1 MPSVLLLA
9 VNRHQERYFSS
20 VADGAENMDVR
31 VIHDNRLPLAVFP
44 RRLSATEKKF
54 LHSIAALR
62 LKTAEQESPGYRIG
76 RLRRTLL
83 QLRYLIAAYIF
94 FLRAEKFFT
103 SNHFDLVGLWSG
115 MKWRQ
120 KIVRYVIAGT
130 RTLFFENGAFPGT
143 TTIDAAGVNY
153 ASSIP
158 RDRDFYLQRGQ
169 SAAKPLPQQLI
180 ERKPRKTQGKG
191 NTTEQSLPEH
201 YIFVPFQVDSD
212 TQIIEYSP
220 WIRNMEHLYNVL
232 RKIIDSSDGE
242 SPVFVVKEHPSSK
255 NDYRHL
261 HGLKAGIVFHNQTN
275 TQTLIEGADGVVTIN
290 SSVGF
295 EAILLNKPVITLGE
309 AFYNIKGL
317 VLHAEGEQALM
328 HACHNMANPEPE
340 LREAFLNY
348 LYCDYYARGDWR
360 HADAGHIDSVR
371 KIISNTLEH

>member
-9 VNRHQERYFSS
+9 VNRHQERYFNS
-20 VADGAENMDVR
+20 VADGAENMDIR
-31 VIHDNRLPLAVFP
+31 VIHDNRLPLVVYP
-44 RRLSATEKKF
+44 RRLSAMEKEF
-54 LHSIAALR
+54 LHSITALR
-62 LKTAEQESPGYRIG
+62 LKTAEQESRDYRIG
-76 RLRRTLL
+76 RLRRALL
-83 QLRYLIAAYIF
+83 QLRYHIAAYIF
-94 FLRAEKFFT
+94 FLRAEKFFA

-120 KIVRYVIAGT
+120 KIVRYVIAGS

-158 RDRDFYLQRGQ
+158 RNRDFYLQRGQ
-169 SAAKPLPQQLI
+169 LAEKQLPQQLT
-180 ERKPRKTQGKG
+180 ERKPRKAHVRGDAA
-191 NTTEQSLPEH
+191 EQPLPEH

-212 TQIIEYSP
+212 TQIVEYSP

-232 RKIIDSSDGE
+232 RSVIDSSEGE

-255 NDYRHL
+255 NNYQHL
-261 HGLKAGIVFHNQTN
+261 HALHAGIVFHNQAN
-275 TQTLIEGADGVVTIN
+275 TQRLIEGAEGVLTIN

-309 AFYNIKGL
+309 AFYNIQGL
-317 VLHAEGEQALM
+317 VLHAESEQALTD
-328 HACHNMANPEPE
+328 ACHNMAHPEPE
-340 LREAFLNY
+340 LRAAFLSY

-360 HADAGHIDSVR
+360 HADAGHIHSVR